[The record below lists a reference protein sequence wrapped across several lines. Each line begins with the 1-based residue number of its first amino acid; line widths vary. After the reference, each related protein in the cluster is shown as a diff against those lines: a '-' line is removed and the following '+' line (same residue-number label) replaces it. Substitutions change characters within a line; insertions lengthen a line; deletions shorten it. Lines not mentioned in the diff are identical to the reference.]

1 MFLKFRKNNYSQNG
15 EDGVLEKI
23 TNLLELNNLEL
34 CEFGAWD
41 GIQGSNT
48 FNLLKKYDAK
58 CVYIEGD
65 KKKYASLL
73 RTAKKNPNITPIN
86 AYIDIGQN
94 KLDNVLS
101 KTFLKKKFDIL
112 SIDIDSNDLEVWES
126 LENYQPKIVIIEIN
140 SSIKPGILQKH
151 SLEHQGNSF
160 SSTINV
166 GKKKMY
172 TAVCHTG
179 NLIFVKNEY
188 MDKLNF
194 SDDLIHNPEK
204 LFINNWIGENNNFLI
219 KLIRLFLPE
228 KLLHLIPSKIKVFIK
243 KLL

>member
-1 MFLKFRKNNYSQNG
+1 MFLEFRKNNYSQNG

-48 FNLLKKYDAK
+48 FNLLKKYNAK

-73 RTAKKNPNITPIN
+73 KTTEKNPNITPIN
-86 AYIDIGQN
+86 TYIDVSQN
-94 KLDNVLS
+94 KLDNILS
-101 KTFLKKKFDIL
+101 KTFLKKNFDIL
-112 SIDIDSNDLEVWES
+112 SIDIDSNDLDVWES
-126 LENYQPKIVIIEIN
+126 LENYQPKIVVIEIN

-151 SLEHQGNSF
+151 SLEHQENSF
-160 SSTINV
+160 SSTISV
-166 GKKKMY
+166 GKKKKH

-188 MDKLNF
+188 IDKLNF
-194 SDDLIHNPEK
+194 PKDLINDPKK
-204 LFINNWIGENNNFLI
+204 LFINDWVNEKNNFLI
-219 KLIRLFLPE
+219 KLIRWFLPE

>member
-1 MFLKFRKNNYSQNG
+1 MFLEFRKNNYSQNG

-48 FNLLKKYDAK
+48 FNLLKKYNAK

-73 RTAKKNPNITPIN
+73 KTTEKNPNITPIN
-86 AYIDIGQN
+86 TYIDVSQN

-101 KTFLKKKFDIL
+101 KTFLKKNFDIL
-112 SIDIDSNDLEVWES
+112 SIDIDSNDLDVWES
-126 LENYQPKIVIIEIN
+126 LENYQPKIVVIEIN

-160 SSTINV
+160 SSTISV

-188 MDKLNF
+188 IDKLNF
-194 SDDLIHNPEK
+194 PKDLINDPKK
-204 LFINNWIGENNNFLI
+204 LFINDWVNEKNNFLI
-219 KLIRLFLPE
+219 KLIRWFLPE

>member
-1 MFLKFRKNNYSQNG
+1 MFLEFRKNNYSQNG

-48 FNLLKKYDAK
+48 FNLLKKYNAK

-65 KKKYASLL
+65 KKKYSSLL
-73 RTAKKNPNITPIN
+73 KTTEKNPNITPIN
-86 AYIDIGQN
+86 TYIDVSQN
-94 KLDNVLS
+94 KLDNILS
-101 KTFLKKKFDIL
+101 KTFLKKNFDIL
-112 SIDIDSNDLEVWES
+112 SIDIDSNDLDVWES
-126 LENYQPKIVIIEIN
+126 LENYQPKIVVIEIN

-160 SSTINV
+160 SSTISV

-188 MDKLNF
+188 IDKLNF
-194 SDDLIHNPEK
+194 PKDLINDPKK
-204 LFINNWIGENNNFLI
+204 LFINDWVNEKNNFLI
-219 KLIRLFLPE
+219 KLIRWFLPE